1 MKAPCKDC
9 PDRQVGCHG
18 SCEKYAAF
26 QADNMRRAAANREA
40 IIADSAVIEGTLR
53 RAKDYQKGLMKFGCH
68 PTVK

>member
-1 MKAPCKDC
+1 MKSPCKDC

-26 QADNMRRAAANREA
+26 RADTLRRAAANREA

-53 RAKDYQKGLMKFGCH
+53 RTKDYQKGRMKFGH